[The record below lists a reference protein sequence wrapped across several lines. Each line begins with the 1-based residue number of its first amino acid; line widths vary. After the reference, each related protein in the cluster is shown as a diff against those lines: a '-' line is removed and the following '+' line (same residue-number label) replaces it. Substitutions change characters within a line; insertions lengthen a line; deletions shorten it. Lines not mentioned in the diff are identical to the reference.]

1 MAKKKSRSQR
11 FGNPVKNA
19 KYQDNTARLHSAVL
33 SKNESQLFY
42 KTFMPLLG
50 YINRKFS
57 VFDSESVTVGE
68 EKVIMDYDRALMSI
82 SEKLWQQPSLF
93 DEYIDSEKET
103 LPVEHKELLNGW
115 KRFVNGRFAVV
126 RHRKNGS
133 VFVDL
138 DTEKVYFAKGIVDT
152 IEQLTEDFTLP
163 VVILTTLLP
172 FKNIIICSGHVAVA
186 YKDSA
191 ENAETIY
198 QEAKKNGTIITEL

>member
-1 MAKKKSRSQR
+1 M
-11 FGNPVKNA
+11 
-19 KYQDNTARLHSAVL
+19 
-33 SKNESQLFY
+33 
-42 KTFMPLLG
+42 
-50 YINRKFS
+50 
-57 VFDSESVTVGE
+57 
-68 EKVIMDYDRALMSI
+68 
-82 SEKLWQQPSLF
+82 F

-103 LPVEHKELLNGW
+103 LPAEHKEFLNGW

-133 VFVDL
+133 VFVDW